1 MVDLDRIEAL
11 ANAATPG
18 PWTTAPDP
26 GCGEVCDCGETCSRE
41 DHALIA
47 RSAAPTVGLAVV
59 LAEERD
65 EANAAFIAAA
75 REDIPALVAELRA
88 ARADLTVA
96 AADRDLYRDLYR
108 QVYDAVAGESLGN
121 LPTRDIVAAAVAHRE
136 AHAEI
141 ERLRTATADAHA
153 DVVAWLRGMG
163 RGFAS
168 HLASEF
174 EQGAH
179 VGAAN
184 GGDHG

>member
-1 MVDLDRIEAL
+1 MIDLDRIEAL
-11 ANAATPG
+11 VNAATPG

-88 ARADLTVA
+88 ARA
-96 AADRDLYRDLYR
+96 
-108 QVYDAVAGESLGN
+108 
-121 LPTRDIVAAAVAHRE
+121 
-136 AHAEI
+136 EI
-141 ERLRTATADAHA
+141 ERLRTAAARRCRPSA
-153 DVVAWLRGMG
+153 G
-163 RGFAS
+163 RRSRSRARRRR
-168 HLASEF
+168 
-174 EQGAH
+174 
-179 VGAAN
+179 
-184 GGDHG
+184 